1 METPPDSSSLLPRPG
16 QLIRPQQID
25 VCVATRGAGS
35 GAQPDGET
43 VPCGPP
49 QIGAQRGAD
58 KGYEVEVRR
67 HECDQCE
74 EGAMGGYPYHER
86 REAI

>member
-49 QIGAQRGAD
+49 HYTHIFDQTRH
-58 KGYEVEVRR
+58 GYDTVDIARR
-67 HECDQCE
+67 
-74 EGAMGGYPYHER
+74 
-86 REAI
+86 